1 VAEVAP
7 VRRCLERRTSLVPDA
22 RARLAAELA
31 GRLRPKVACPD
42 DLGDET
48 FLERAVAAK
57 LRRS

>member
-1 VAEVAP
+1 
-7 VRRCLERRTSLVPDA
+7 VPDA